1 MEFTDDDEEED
12 VIESFTESADA
23 HGLVSAFSA
32 AASLTR
38 EDDDEIE
45 SFGESDEDLA
55 QAAAPSDDESN
66 ELEYI
71 LLADAIRQGKGSD
84 CERAASA
91 VIRVMIALKQRK
103 LETPE
108 GTSKDY

>member
-45 SFGESDEDLA
+45 TRSSLSGKAMKISRKPPHRVTMDRTNWKIFRWLT
-55 QAAAPSDDESN
+55 PS
-66 ELEYI
+66 
-71 LLADAIRQGKGSD
+71 GKEKGVI
-84 CERAASA
+84 ASA
-91 VIRVMIALKQRK
+91 L
-103 LETPE
+103 PPP
-108 GTSKDY
+108 